1 MNSSFPTGRRSTMK
15 VEVSCF
21 VGGMV
26 IKEIVH
32 VDKFEDADKVAKS
45 RNPFC
50 RVVNRK
56 VLMKWID
63 SSMSLPP
70 HFIDAKKKEVVFH
83 IKGGHPVTMKIATW
97 MKSFPDEYKGI
108 SCRCEETFYKLRAKV
123 NEGWTSFFLT
133 SSVCLFQPLDWFL
146 KIKIAR
152 IPFRCNV
159 FKE

>member
-1 MNSSFPTGRRSTMK
+1 MK

-21 VGGMV
+21 IGGMV

-63 SSMSLPP
+63 GNMSLPMN
-70 HFIDAKKKEVVFH
+70 FLDEKKQDFFH
-83 IKGGHPVTMKIATW
+83 IEAGHPVTMAMPTW
-97 MKSFPDEYKGI
+97 MKSILDNYKSI
-108 SCRCEETFYKLRAKV
+108 SCRSKETFYKLKAKI
-123 NEGWTSFFLT
+123 NH
-133 SSVCLFQPLDWFL
+133 
-146 KIKIAR
+146 
-152 IPFRCNV
+152 
-159 FKE
+159 